1 MELCC
6 FIQAILFA
14 KLHFQKLYNKADGH
28 KINCI
33 FSEKKNARCRYCAL
47 YSKMCSHSSYKLQ
60 YVIKLKHY
68 NLGKIKLPEYKAH
81 ALIIMVFESF
91 RYWVQSPNFNVRKFE
106 HSLIIW
112 PTLTI

>member
-1 MELCC
+1 MISNSEKWQYCTIVLTSG
-6 FIQAILFA
+6 QL
-14 KLHFQKLYNKADGH
+14 
-28 KINCI
+28 KIT
-33 FSEKKNARCRYCAL
+33 EKKNARCRYCAL